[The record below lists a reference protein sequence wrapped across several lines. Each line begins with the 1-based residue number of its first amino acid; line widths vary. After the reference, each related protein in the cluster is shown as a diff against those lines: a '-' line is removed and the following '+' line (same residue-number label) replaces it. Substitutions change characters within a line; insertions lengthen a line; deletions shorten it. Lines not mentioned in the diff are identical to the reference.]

1 MDLPGFK
8 EVEGGGAPLRK
19 PRPAPTR
26 ASAGSRWVTR
36 EQLRPCE
43 LWGQSL
49 LPWASPGPVRA
60 ARCSHT
66 YVRVALSDEGA
77 DARHR
82 PAGARLLGAEW
93 CQVPVSPSAP
103 RRPRSWEH
111 QLPACAQAP
120 VRGAGCGVRVLSLGL
135 GDGPCSSSGPGLQW
149 GQVLRLSPA
158 GVPFLSSTFWKTNAQ
173 PTSRVWVPAAS
184 GRGLPQVSPR
194 KSASLA

>member
-1 MDLPGFK
+1 M
-8 EVEGGGAPLRK
+8 EGGGAPLRK

-43 LWGQSL
+43 LWGQSP

-66 YVRVALSDEGA
+66 YVLVALSDEGA

-103 RRPRSWEH
+103 QPLGALAPGSTSSLPVRRP
-111 QLPACAQAP
+111 Q
-120 VRGAGCGVRVLSLGL
+120 CGVPGAHAQPRPWGRPTQQFGSWFTVGPSAPSLSCWSSFSFFHVLENKCPTNVG
-135 GDGPCSSSGPGLQW
+135 GVGPGC
-149 GQVLRLSPA
+149 LRPWAPTGLTQEKR
-158 GVPFLSSTFWKTNAQ
+158 VP
-173 PTSRVWVPAAS
+173 
-184 GRGLPQVSPR
+184 GLT
-194 KSASLA
+194 AL